1 MRTPEGPPLR
11 TLALCADD
19 FGLSPGICAAIVRL
33 AQGQRL
39 NAISCMTNS
48 AYWEASAPS
57 LSDLP
62 ASVDVGLHL
71 NLTEGRPLSR
81 PLEAIWPRLPQLR
94 RLILQSYLGQ
104 LPMPELRVELQA
116 QLEAFRNATGADPAY
131 IDGHQ
136 HIHHLPGLR
145 DIVLDMADRMQP
157 RAAVRNTAHLPGS
170 TFALKRWLIR
180 NTGGRQLT
188 REIDRRGLSHN
199 AVLLGAY
206 DFRQT
211 NYRTLMQGWLKLV
224 PEAGALLFCH
234 PGYAAGEGIADGII
248 AAREREFAYLG
259 SDAFPGDIALA
270 KVQLGRV
277 WRTGPIRP

>member
-1 MRTPEGPPLR
+1 MPPLR

-48 AYWEASAPS
+48 AYWEVGAPS

-62 ASVDVGLHL
+62 ASVDIGLHL

-81 PLEAIWPRLPQLR
+81 PLAAIWPRLPQLR
-94 RLILQSYLGQ
+94 GLILQSYLGQ
-104 LPMPELRVELQA
+104 LPVPELRVELQA
-116 QLEAFRNATGADPAY
+116 QLEAFRSAIGAEPAY
-131 IDGHQ
+131 VDGHQ

-145 DIVLDMADRMQP
+145 DMILDMADRMQP
-157 RAAVRNTAHLPGS
+157 RAAVRNTAHLRGS
-170 TFALKRWLIR
+170 GFGLKRWLIR
-180 NTGGRQLT
+180 NTGARRMI
-188 REIDRRGLSHN
+188 REIHRRGLSHN

-211 NYRTLMQGWLKLV
+211 DYRTLMQGWLKQV

-248 AAREREFAYLG
+248 AARERELAYLG
-259 SDAFPGDIALA
+259 SDAFPADIALA

>member
-33 AQGQRL
+33 AQGRRL

-48 AYWEASAPS
+48 AYWEAGAPS
-57 LSDLP
+57 LLDLP
-62 ASVDVGLHL
+62 DSVDIGFHL
-71 NLTEGRPLSR
+71 NLTEGKPLSR
-81 PLEAIWPRLPQLR
+81 SLAAIWPRLPTLQA
-94 RLILQSYLGQ
+94 LILRSGLGQ
-104 LPMPELRVELQA
+104 LPMPELRAELQA
-116 QLEAFRNATGADPAY
+116 QLEAFRTAIGADPAY

-145 DIVLDMADRMQP
+145 AVVLDMAERMRP
-157 RAAVRNTAHLPGS
+157 HAAVRNTAQLPGS

-180 NTGGRQLT
+180 NTGAGGLI
-188 REIDRRGLSHN
+188 RELHRRGLPHN

-206 DFRQT
+206 DFQQT
-211 NYRTLMQGWLKLV
+211 DYRKLMQAWLKEV

-234 PGYAAGEGIADGII
+234 PGYASGHGIVDGIA
-248 AAREREFAYLG
+248 AARERELAYLG
-259 SDAFPGDIALA
+259 SAAFPDDLALA
-270 KVQLGRV
+270 NVQLGRV
-277 WRTGPIRP
+277 WRTGPISP

>member
-11 TLALCADD
+11 TLAVCADD

-48 AYWEASAPS
+48 AYWEAGAPS

-71 NLTEGRPLSR
+71 NLTEGKPLSR
-81 PLEAIWPRLPQLR
+81 PLAAIWPRLPQLQ
-94 RLILQSYLGQ
+94 RLILQSHLGQ
-104 LPMPELRVELQA
+104 LPMPKLRGELYA
-116 QLEAFRNATGADPAY
+116 QLEAFRNAIGADPAY

-145 DIVLDMADRMQP
+145 DIVLDMVDRMQP
-157 RAAVRNTAHLPGS
+157 RAAIRNTAHLPGS
-170 TFALKRWLIR
+170 AFGLKRWLIR
-180 NTGGRQLT
+180 NTGARRMI
-188 REIDRRGLSHN
+188 REIHRRGLSHN

-211 NYRTLMQGWLKLV
+211 DYRTLMHGWLKQV

-234 PGYAAGEGIADGII
+234 PGYSSGEGFADGIA
-248 AAREREFAYLG
+248 AARERELAYLG
-259 SDAFPGDIALA
+259 SAAFPDDMALA

-277 WRTGPIRP
+277 WRIESIRL

>member
-1 MRTPEGPPLR
+1 MRTSERPPLR
-11 TLALCADD
+11 TLAICADD

-33 AQGQRL
+33 AQAKRL
-39 NAISCMTNS
+39 NAISCMTNGT
-48 AYWEASAPS
+48 YWEAGAPS
-57 LSDLP
+57 LVDLP
-62 ASVDVGLHL
+62 ESVDIGLHL
-71 NLTEGRPLSR
+71 NLTEGKPLSR
-81 PLEAIWPRLPQLR
+81 PLTAIWPRMPKLR

-104 LPMPELRVELQA
+104 LPMPELREELQA
-116 QLEAFRNATGADPAY
+116 QLEAFRNAIGADPAY

-170 TFALKRWLIR
+170 AFGLKRWLIR
-180 NTGGRQLT
+180 NTGAHGLLA
-188 REIDRRGLSHN
+188 EIVKRGLSHN

-211 NYRTLMQGWLKLV
+211 DYRTLMQGWLQQV

-248 AAREREFAYLG
+248 AARERELAYLG
-259 SDAFPGDIALA
+259 SAAFPDDTALA

-277 WRTGPIRP
+277 WQTGAIRP